1 LCATRRHKRL
11 RICALT
17 HAYARVQ
24 GREVARKLGSDF
36 VEREGDG
43 HFQDNEYDFMWEKIA
58 VRLRD
63 GAGARADVK

>member
-1 LCATRRHKRL
+1 M
-11 RICALT
+11 
-17 HAYARVQ
+17 Q